1 VRYEK
6 KKQRVRK
13 ENRLSPLEK
22 QTKRTKREKKL
33 KVKMK
38 TEL

>member
-1 VRYEK
+1 VNEK
-6 KKQRVRK
+6 KKQSEK
-13 ENRLSPLEK
+13 KIESAITLEK
-22 QTKRTKREKKL
+22 QTKRTKRNKKKL